1 MSDEAGVIASNN
13 TRLKFIPVSAVT
25 MRDGFWKTRMERN
38 RERGIPRLLKHLE
51 DHGIVEAFRI
61 ASGKITGERTAI
73 FWTDS
78 DLFKWIEG
86 ASLLLQSYDDP
97 QLRVKLDEAI
107 DEVIAA
113 QRPDGYLN
121 TYFTGKL
128 SDQRFRNLPVEHELY
143 CAGHLFQAAVAHY
156 RATGEDKLLNCACRY
171 ADFLAGYFGY
181 EKHQGVDGH
190 PEVEMSLVEL
200 YRSTGN
206 KAYLELAEYFLSQW
220 DFKNKQEVTGHAVR
234 AMYLCCGGA
243 DYFAETGD
251 AAYGEAVERLWNDLT
266 LRKMYITGGVGSY
279 YAGEEIGW
287 AYDLPNERAYAETC
301 AAIGSAMFS
310 YRMLGITGEAKYADE
325 MERAFYN
332 GVISG
337 VSLDGTAYFYQNPLA
352 CYRDYQ
358 RQEWFDC
365 TCCPTNMVRT
375 LAAIPGYMY
384 STSDEG
390 IWVHLFDNSEVDW
403 KLADGT
409 KFTLKVETNYPWD
422 GKVKITIGLDAPKE
436 FTLFVRRP
444 GWCSEHSVDS
454 ATYDTTSVDSADYDS
469 GIAGIGSYI
478 PVQRVW
484 HPGEHVQLEL
494 AMPAEDVMCDPRV
507 RENSNRIA
515 VQRGPLVYCTESID
529 NAHGIRDLVAGTT
542 EEKIEFQP
550 DMLGGIVIIRRG
562 GETSKGF
569 HGESPLYVR
578 LGTYPDWR
586 ESIATTITLIPY
598 YAWANRGPSQMTVWM
613 GSSW

>member
-13 TRLKFIPVSAVT
+13 TRLKFIPVNAVT

-61 ASGKITGERTAI
+61 ASGKSTGERTAI

-86 ASLLLQSYDDP
+86 ASLSLQSYDDP

-206 KAYLELAEYFLSQW
+206 KAYLDLAEYFLSQW

-251 AAYGEAVERLWNDLT
+251 AAYGDAVERLWNDLT

-384 STSDEG
+384 ATSDEG
-390 IWVHLFDNSEVDW
+390 IWVHLFDNSEVEW

-409 KFTLKVETNYPWD
+409 RFTLEVETNYPWD
-422 GKVKITIGLDAPKE
+422 GRVRITVGLDAPKE
-436 FTLFVRRP
+436 FTLFVRKP
-444 GWCSEHSVDS
+444 GWYPARSDMACNDTGHSERSGGYMTIRKLWTSGDSVD
-454 ATYDTTSVDSADYDS
+454 
-469 GIAGIGSYI
+469 
-478 PVQRVW
+478 VQIDME
-484 HPGEHVQLEL
+484 PSLIQS
-494 AMPAEDVMCDPRV
+494 DPRV
-507 RENSNRIA
+507 RSNFGQVA
-515 VQRGPLVYCTESID
+515 VQRGPIIYCAESTD
-529 NAHGIRDLVAGTT
+529 NPHISIKDLELKSEGL
-542 EEKIEFQP
+542 EPSFEQ
-550 DMLGGIVIIRRG
+550 DMLHGVTVLKGAGRAPLEASANRG
-562 GETSKGF
+562 
-569 HGESPLYVR
+569 PLYFARRSDPVPG
-578 LGTYPDWR
+578 LHPV
-586 ESIATTITLIPY
+586 AITLIPY
-598 YAWANRGPSQMTVWM
+598 YAWANRGRSEMKVWLPLR
-613 GSSW
+613 